1 MSVSQQE
8 KSRRRRILF
17 NSLDQGTPV
26 DIVQRAIDLLDNEY
40 GDKPEIRYTELV
52 KRLRESIDHPA
63 LKSKTLLGRMM
74 IVRTKTADQIGP
86 DPSETLARATLSA
99 GGAQSSPQAMGLTGR
114 GLVFNTLMTQV
125 VTAVQ
130 KHGDAKLK
138 SCKDFFLGEILKM
151 KLSQPCGSKLVE
163 WAKGSSTATAIDGD
177 DKELH
182 KIINSLFV
190 WMCGAF
196 GPVEADKIL
205 LQAVKHAEQLPDA
218 FEFSPRKFL

>member
-1 MSVSQQE
+1 
-8 KSRRRRILF
+8 
-17 NSLDQGTPV
+17 
-26 DIVQRAIDLLDNEY
+26 
-40 GDKPEIRYTELV
+40 
-52 KRLRESIDHPA
+52 
-63 LKSKTLLGRMM
+63 M
-74 IVRTKTADQIGP
+74 IVRNKPAEQIGP
-86 DPSETLARATLSA
+86 DPSETLARATPSA
-99 GGAQSSPQAMGLTGR
+99 GGAQSSLQAMGLTGR
-114 GLVFNTLMTQV
+114 DLVFNTLMTQV

-138 SCKDFFLGEILKM
+138 SCKDFFIGEILKM
-151 KLSQPCGSKLVE
+151 KLSQSCGSNLVE
-163 WAKGSSTATAIDGD
+163 WAKGSNTATAISGGD

-205 LQAVKHAEQLPDA
+205 LQAVKYAEQLPDA

>member
-8 KSRRRRILF
+8 KSLRRRILF

-40 GDKPEIRYTELV
+40 GNQPEIRYTELV
-52 KRLRESIDHPA
+52 KRLRDSIDHPA

-74 IVRTKTADQIGP
+74 IVRNKTADQIGP
-86 DPSETLARATLSA
+86 DPNETLAKTTA
-99 GGAQSSPQAMGLTGR
+99 GGVQSSSQVTGLTGR
-114 GLVFNTLMTQV
+114 DLVFNTLMTQI
-125 VTAVQ
+125 AVAIQ
-130 KHGDAKLK
+130 KHGDEKFR
-138 SCKDFFLGEILKM
+138 SCKDFFLGEILKL
-151 KLSQPCGSKLVE
+151 KLSQVCGSKVVE
-163 WAKGSSTATAIDGD
+163 WAKGSSTATSVTGD

-182 KIINSLFV
+182 KVINSLFV

-205 LQAVKHAEQLPDA
+205 LHAVKHTEQLPEA